1 MHVKR
6 PSTGFERGRL
16 TFALK
21 NITFADSFT
30 PGEHTCAQQN
40 VTAYGNDMPVRSPY
54 MKLGVIPGYRD
65 CGSKDTNNHP
75 GSRLLEKGESAVP
88 ILLLLAQVPY
98 K

>member
-54 MKLGVIPGYRD
+54 MKLGELFQGT
-65 CGSKDTNNHP
+65 GT
-75 GSRLLEKGESAVP
+75 AVVKIQTTTQEVGCWRKANP
-88 ILLLLAQVPY
+88 QCQFCY
-98 K
+98 Y